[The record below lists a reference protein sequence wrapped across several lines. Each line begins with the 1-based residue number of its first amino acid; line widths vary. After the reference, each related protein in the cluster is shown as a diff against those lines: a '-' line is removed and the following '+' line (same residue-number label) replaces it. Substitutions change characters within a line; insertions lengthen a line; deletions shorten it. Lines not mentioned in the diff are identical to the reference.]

1 MCLDLELYT
10 DIFEMALLQDTAA
23 FYQAEATQ
31 LIKTMSVPQYLEH
44 VRRRC
49 IQESED
55 RLRVYLAPDT
65 KLRLMDT
72 VIDKLIYRNLITI
85 LEQGKDDI

>member
-31 LIKTMSVPQYLEH
+31 LINTMSVPQYLEH

-72 VIDKLIYRNLITI
+72 VIDKLIYSNLITI
-85 LEQGKDDI
+85 LEQGKNDI